1 MPRRDPLVVPPGT
14 AETVRCR
21 DKTSAFA
28 GRSFASIHDVM
39 QAVLELLV
47 EHLDMRSSFVGRAI
61 AEQGHLELLA
71 THNEPG
77 GCDLSVGSILPTQRS
92 LKIPASMDPA
102 PRIIEDTRADLGFAA
117 LMQPTLGMIGSYLD
131 VPIIRSDGTFFGT
144 LGAADREPRT
154 FTSRQVDLV
163 VLLSRFLAS
172 HLERDADLAERRL
185 AEEALGRLRRQTEL
199 ILQSAGEGICGLDRQ
214 GNTTLVNPAAARM
227 LGYEVD
233 ELIGQP
239 RHAYFHHTR
248 PDGTSYPQEDC
259 PIYAALQDGAVRHVT
274 EDVFWRKD
282 GSSFPVEYIST
293 PIREGG
299 EIVGSVVTFKDITER
314 KRAEEERARFIR
326 EQAAWA
332 EAEAARQRL
341 TFLAEASQILASS
354 LDFEGTLHSVAHLVV
369 PQLADWCIMDV
380 VGEGGAIRRV
390 AVAHA
395 DPEKQELARELEK
408 RYPPNWDSPQPTA
421 RVLRT
426 GQPLV
431 VSEASHGWLVAITE
445 DADHV
450 KLLRDMGVS
459 SFMAVPLVARGH
471 TLGAITF
478 VAGAS
483 GRRYGPTDVTLAE
496 DLARR
501 CAVAVDNARLYRE
514 AQEALRVREEERD
527 RLLRVLDV
535 TPEGIAIADAHGR
548 IVLSNP
554 EAREIWGQDPPATDV
569 VSYDLF
575 GISRLDGSPHPS
587 EEFPLARSILY
598 GEVVR
603 GEQLLLRN
611 TTTHALVPLLVSSAP
626 VHDAAGAVV
635 GGVAVFQNISPIKDL
650 ERQKEE
656 FLAAVSHDLKTPL
669 TTIRGVA
676 QMLRRRA
683 AHVIDAKGAALNDGL
698 RTIEQTAS
706 RIATMLDEF
715 LDVTRLQMGRPLD
728 LSCRNTDLVAL
739 AQRVAIE
746 QQQTTER
753 NRIRV
758 ETERA
763 ALTGFWDP
771 VRLERVLGNLLSNAI
786 KYSPGGGDVVVALTR
801 EVDST
806 GAWAVMSVRDHG
818 VGIPADDLPRVFERF
833 YRGSNVAGRIPGSGI
848 GLAGVRQIV
857 EHHGGTIT
865 AESREGKGSTFTV
878 RLPLGE
884 PDDAPPTQ
892 DDAPATQDDAPRT
905 DEEKT

>member
-1 MPRRDPLVVPPGT
+1 MS
-14 AETVRCR
+14 E
-21 DKTSAFA
+21 
-28 GRSFASIHDVM
+28 VM
-39 QAVLELLV
+39 QAVTQLLV
-47 EHLDMRSSFVGRAI
+47 EQLHMRSSFVARVSN
-61 AEQGHLELLA
+61 EQGHLELLA
-71 THNEPG
+71 TYNEPD
-77 GCDLSVGSILPTQRS
+77 GCDLSVGAVLPLQWSLESTPEASIN
-92 LKIPASMDPA
+92 IG
-102 PRIIEDTRADLGFAA
+102 PRLVEDTRVNVGFAA
-117 LMQPTLGMIGSYLD
+117 PLQPPLGDIGSYLD
-131 VPIIRSDGTFFGT
+131 VPIIRSDGTLFGT
-144 LGAADREPRT
+144 LGAADPEPRAV
-154 FTSRQVDLV
+154 SSQQVDLV

-172 HLERDADLAERRL
+172 HLERDAELAERRL

-214 GNTTLVNPAAARM
+214 DKTSLVNPAAARM
-227 LGYEVD
+227 LGYEVA

-248 PDGTSYPQEDC
+248 SDGTSYPQEEC
-259 PIYAALQDGAVRHVT
+259 PIYAALQDGTVRHVT

-299 EIVGSVVTFKDITER
+299 EIVGAVVTFNDITDR
-314 KRAEEERARFIR
+314 KWAEEERARFIR
-326 EQAAWA
+326 EQVAWA

-354 LDFEGTLHSVAHLVV
+354 LDYEGTLHSVAHLVV

-380 VGEGGAIRRV
+380 VGEGGTIRRV

-395 DPEKQELARELEK
+395 DSEKQELARELEK
-408 RYPPNWDSPQPTA
+408 RYPPNWDSPQSTA

-431 VSEASHGWLVAITE
+431 VSEASYGWLVAITE
-445 DADHV
+445 DAEHI

-471 TLGAITF
+471 ILGAITF
-478 VAGAS
+478 VVGAS
-483 GRRYGPTDVTLAE
+483 GRRYGPADVTLAE

-514 AQEALRVREEERD
+514 AQEAVRVREEERD

-535 TPEGIAIADAHGR
+535 TPEGIAIADARGR

-554 EAREIWGQDPPATDV
+554 EAREIWGQEPPATDV
-569 VSYDLF
+569 VSYDVF
-575 GISRLDGSPHPS
+575 GISRLDGSPYPS
-587 EEFPLARSILY
+587 EEFPLARSILC

-611 TTTHALVPLLVSSAP
+611 TATRALVPLLVSSAP
-626 VHDAAGAVV
+626 VHDAAGTVV

-669 TTIRGVA
+669 TTISCAA
-676 QMLRRRA
+676 QMLQRHA
-683 AHVIDAKGAALNDGL
+683 AHVDYPPGAPLGDGL

-706 RIATMLDEF
+706 RMAAMLDDL

-728 LSCRNTDLVAL
+728 LTCQSIDLVAL
-739 AQRVAIE
+739 AQRVGTE
-746 QQQTTER
+746 HQQTTER

-758 ETERA
+758 ESECA
-763 ALTGFWDP
+763 ELTGLWDG
-771 VRLERVLGNLLSNAI
+771 VRLERILGNLLSNAI
-786 KYSPGGGDVVVALTR
+786 KYSPGGGDVIVSLAR

-806 GAWAVMSVRDHG
+806 GAWAVVRVRDHG
-818 VGIPADDLPRVFERF
+818 VGIPAAELPRVFDRF

-848 GLAGVRQIV
+848 GLTGVRQIV
-857 EHHGGTIT
+857 EQQGGAIR
-865 AESREGKGSTFTV
+865 AESPDEGGSMFTV
-878 RLPLGE
+878 RLPLAM
-884 PDDAPPTQ
+884 PDDGP
-892 DDAPATQDDAPRT
+892 APASGPAEGRHARFT
-905 DEEKT
+905 